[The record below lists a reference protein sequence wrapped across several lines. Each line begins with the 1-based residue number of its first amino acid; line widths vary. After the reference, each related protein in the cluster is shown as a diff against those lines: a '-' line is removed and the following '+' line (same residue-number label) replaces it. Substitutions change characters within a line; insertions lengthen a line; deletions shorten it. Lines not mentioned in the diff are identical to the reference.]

1 MKRSI
6 IRWPGL
12 AVFAGFVLL
21 LVAIS
26 WLFLDAIIKVTLE
39 HTLGRLNGAEV
50 NIERVE
56 HSWVPLSLT
65 L

>member
-1 MKRSI
+1 MKRGI

-12 AVFAGFVLL
+12 AVFAGFLLL

-26 WLFLDAIIKVTLE
+26 WLFLDSIIKVTLE

-50 NIERVE
+50 NICLLYTSDAADE
-56 HSWVPLSLT
+56 
-65 L
+65 